1 MQISC
6 IPDHFRILDRAA
18 LKWIALISMLIDHTA
33 LVVLFYGILC
43 GSNTFATTYSD
54 ALYGLYRL
62 MRSVGRIAFP
72 LFLFMLV
79 QGFKYTH
86 DRKSYGRHLLIFALL
101 SEIPFNLTVG
111 QSLLSL
117 GYQNVMWTLLLG
129 FLMMCALEKLEQA
142 TLQPLLR
149 AVLYLLVIAATALI
163 ACLCKTDYSYKGI
176 LALALMYIFPLRPQ
190 PDPPRYRRSLLLGA
204 RRPLRHS
211 APGPVQRPERPRSQE
226 PLLLVLPR
234 TSSGSLC
241 HRTAAPPPVLLTNTQ
256 DRS

>member
-43 GSNTFATTYSD
+43 GSNTFATTYST

-111 QSLLSL
+111 QSLLNP
-117 GYQNVMWTLLLG
+117 GYQNVMWTLFFG
-129 FLMMCALEKLEQA
+129 FLMMCALEKLEQT
-142 TLQPLLR
+142 TLHPLLR
-149 AVLYLLVIAATALI
+149 AVLCLLVIAATALI
-163 ACLCKTDYSYKGI
+163 AFLCKTDYSYKGI
-176 LALALMYIFPLRPQ
+176 LALALMYIFRYDRNLTLLATAVAFCWEPAAIFSIVPLALYNDQ
-190 PDPPRYRRSLLLGA
+190 KG
-204 RRPLRHS
+204 H
-211 APGPVQRPERPRSQE
+211 APKNLFYWFYPVH
-226 PLLLVLPR
+226 LLVLY
-234 TSSGSLC
+234 TLEQ
-241 HRTAAPPPVLLTNTQ
+241 LLLHLTF
-256 DRS
+256 